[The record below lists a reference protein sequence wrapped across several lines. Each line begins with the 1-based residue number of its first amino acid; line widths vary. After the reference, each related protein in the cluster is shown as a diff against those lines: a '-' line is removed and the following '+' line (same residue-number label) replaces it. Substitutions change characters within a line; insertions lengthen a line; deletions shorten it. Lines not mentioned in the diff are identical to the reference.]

1 MEQHQPLT
9 TLLVHFVALG
19 LTLLGIGSL
28 ALLMAWAGRL
38 IF

>member
-9 TLLVHFVALG
+9 TLLVHVAALG

-38 IF
+38 VF

>member
-1 MEQHQPLT
+1 MEQQRPLT
-9 TLLVHFVALG
+9 TLLVHLVALG
-19 LTLLGIGSL
+19 LTLIGIGSL